1 LQREGGDVLFT
12 GQGGQFHTME
22 REGIATLQVAKQQ
35 EVEINIEKGKP
46 KIQIDIEI
54 HSMEWMVMTMDP

>member
-1 LQREGGDVLFT
+1 
-12 GQGGQFHTME
+12 ME